1 MSNKEIVLNQDQPA
15 NSTFQPKGLGDT
27 IFKQRYAQGESE
39 SWEAACRRVA
49 THVAKSENGSRPK
62 WEGRFYEK
70 LSESLFVAGGRI
82 WYGSGRAKGQLLN
95 CFVVPTDDSREGWGQ
110 TIKDMLII
118 SGTGGGV
125 GINCSPVRPRGTP
138 IRGTGGEATGAVSL
152 MEIIN
157 QTGEVIK
164 AGGGRRTALMLCL
177 DYNHGDIME
186 FLDAKLD
193 LGRLNNANVSVLV
206 DDEFFKAVENDEDIV
221 LKFRGQAITKKA
233 DSEEENEEAF
243 ETRSIP
249 ARELWDRII
258 ENSYNSAEPG
268 ILNIGLANKMNN
280 IHYYKPLISTNPC
293 GEIWLEK
300 YGCCCLGAI
309 NLSRH
314 IVDGEMNWDLLS
326 DTVTVGVRFLDNVLD
341 VNQYPLKEIEENCR
355 KVRRIGLGVMGL
367 GHALVKMGVRYG
379 SDEGN
384 EAVDKIMKFIKERA
398 YEASVFLAVERGPF
412 EAYDDQFLQ
421 SGFVK
426 TLPRRIKASI
436 KEHGIRNC
444 ALLTIAP
451 TGTTSMVAGTSSGI
465 EPVFAAGYNRRYYDA
480 DPDSNDRVL
489 KEEMV
494 IDPLFQELYEEG
506 ADMSAFVS
514 SRDLAVEDHMKVQAV
529 CQKHIDNSISKT
541 INIPQDYPIE
551 DYAALML
558 KYGPLLKGMTVYRTG
573 SRGNEPLSPITV
585 EDAVA
590 HLQNEGVVVGAAQS
604 DCPTGVCEI
613 SDA

>member
-258 ENSYNSAEPG
+258 ENSYNSA
-268 ILNIGLANKMNN
+268 
-280 IHYYKPLISTNPC
+280 
-293 GEIWLEK
+293 
-300 YGCCCLGAI
+300 
-309 NLSRH
+309 
-314 IVDGEMNWDLLS
+314 D
-326 DTVTVGVRFLDNVLD
+326 
-341 VNQYPLKEIEENCR
+341 
-355 KVRRIGLGVMGL
+355 
-367 GHALVKMGVRYG
+367 
-379 SDEGN
+379 
-384 EAVDKIMKFIKERA
+384 
-398 YEASVFLAVERGPF
+398 
-412 EAYDDQFLQ
+412 
-421 SGFVK
+421 
-426 TLPRRIKASI
+426 
-436 KEHGIRNC
+436 
-444 ALLTIAP
+444 
-451 TGTTSMVAGTSSGI
+451 
-465 EPVFAAGYNRRYYDA
+465 
-480 DPDSNDRVL
+480 
-489 KEEMV
+489 
-494 IDPLFQELYEEG
+494 
-506 ADMSAFVS
+506 
-514 SRDLAVEDHMKVQAV
+514 
-529 CQKHIDNSISKT
+529 
-541 INIPQDYPIE
+541 
-551 DYAALML
+551 
-558 KYGPLLKGMTVYRTG
+558 
-573 SRGNEPLSPITV
+573 
-585 EDAVA
+585 
-590 HLQNEGVVVGAAQS
+590 
-604 DCPTGVCEI
+604 
-613 SDA
+613 